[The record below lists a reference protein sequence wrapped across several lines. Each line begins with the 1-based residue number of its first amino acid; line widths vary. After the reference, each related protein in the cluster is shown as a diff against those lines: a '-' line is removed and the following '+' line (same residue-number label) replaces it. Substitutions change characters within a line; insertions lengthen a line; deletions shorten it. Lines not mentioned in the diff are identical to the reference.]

1 MTWWRYEERHG
12 QGMLKTDRE
21 MEDAERG
28 LHSTEV
34 DSAQLTLSKRQQ
46 MTDPEILKIF
56 NGKFLKYGDYNVFR
70 ITIRSPFK

>member
-1 MTWWRYEERHG
+1 MNDNRWTKRTTEWHPRSGKRQRGKEAGRNRDGEMTWWRYEERHG

-34 DSAQLTLSKRQQ
+34 DSA
-46 MTDPEILKIF
+46 
-56 NGKFLKYGDYNVFR
+56 
-70 ITIRSPFK
+70 